1 MAELAL
7 TSTAHMLSG
16 HTIPRIG
23 LGVFQNRD
31 SCTPACLSAFKAGYR
46 HVDSAQVY
54 RNEDQVGEAI
64 RKSGLDRKDLFIT
77 SKVVSRNQGYDL
89 TITGVNESLERF
101 GLDYLD
107 LFLIHDPLGGK
118 EKRLAT
124 WRALIK
130 LRDEGKLKSIG
141 VSNYG
146 VHHLEEIKAEG
157 LETPSVNQIEA
168 SAEFAPFRL
177 HPWCQQR
184 PIVEYCNKNGIII
197 EAYTPLAQAKPGYL
211 TNPVVVAIAEKH
223 GKDSAQVLIRWS
235 LQTGHVVLPKSA
247 TESRIYSNAN
257 VYDFKLDEDDMGKLN
272 ALDAGDKGAVTW
284 NPVNAP

>member
-1 MAELAL
+1 MSEL
-7 TSTAHMLSG
+7 TINSTARLLSG
-16 HTIPRIG
+16 HAIPRIG

-31 SCTPACLSAFKAGYR
+31 ACTPACLWAFKAGYR
-46 HVDSAQVY
+46 HIDSAQVY

-64 RKSGLDRKDLFIT
+64 KQSALNRQDLFIT

-89 TITGVNESLERF
+89 TITGVNESLARF
-101 GLDYLD
+101 ELDYLD

-124 WRALIK
+124 WRALIQ

-157 LETPSVNQIEA
+157 LETPSVNQIE
-168 SAEFAPFRL
+168 L
-177 HPWCQQR
+177 HPWCQQK
-184 PIVEYCNKNGIII
+184 PIVEYCNKNGIVI

-211 TNPVVVAIAEKH
+211 TNPVVLGVAAKYK
-223 GKDSAQVLIRWS
+223 KDAAQVLIRWS

-247 TESRIYSNAN
+247 TESRIYSNAD
-257 VYDFKLDEDDMGKLN
+257 VYDFTLDEDDMAKLN
-272 ALDAGDKGAVTW
+272 ALDQGDKGAVTW